1 MNAASP
7 AATRGGGVKS
17 YWHYALGFA
26 KRYWVDEAVIFS
38 LWGAM
43 IILGVA
49 QVLLIKQIVDEVVYG
64 AGDAGTLVFQIS
76 AVVGIAFLIP
86 ILNFLSEY
94 RAAVWAQ
101 RAIIDVSHR
110 IVHSVVLSPA
120 HNRGEALSRIS
131 GDVLNVV
138 LYLALPLDVA
148 LQAARFIAVVAASLY
163 ISPEITL
170 FVAPLIALY
179 FLVAKK
185 LGPPILE
192 WGRRERELYSQWF
205 RRVKEVVDGAHSLYR
220 AGVRALPKILL
231 EASEKWLAGYKK
243 YGLYS
248 KSLGFGANAITF
260 GVPNLAFGLG
270 LLLSLQGAATVG
282 TAVAMRTLL
291 AEAFEPLAQ
300 IMMKS
305 GSYYQLKRSFE
316 RVAPYLDTV
325 VTEAPARG
333 EAPIVKVEKVTL
345 GYDGNVVLRGVDL
358 VFVPGDFVWVRGP
371 TGGGKSTLGKALAG
385 LVKPLEGEIETPRAI
400 YVGNDDYIF
409 DASVWE
415 NITLWEEFPE
425 EEVRRAAELAQIDFP
440 LDKKCGEGGSELSE
454 GQRQR
459 VLLARAFLRRPHVLV
474 LDEVTSG
481 LNQEVEE
488 RVLDALRRV
497 VPIAVVISHRQTP
510 ARYATKIVEVS
521 GGAARL
527 VEARP
532 LLSSTS

>member
-1 MNAASP
+1 M
-7 AATRGGGVKS
+7 KS
-17 YWHYALGFA
+17 YWHYAFEFT
-26 KRYWVDEAVIFS
+26 KRYWLDEVITFS

-43 IILGVA
+43 IILGVVQA
-49 QVLLIKQIVDEVVYG
+49 LLIKQVVDGVVYG
-64 AGDAGTLVFQIS
+64 VKDAEALVLQIA

-110 IVHSVVLSPA
+110 VVHSVILSPTN
-120 HNRGEALSRIS
+120 NRGEVLSRIS

-138 LYLALPLDVA
+138 LYLGLPLDVA
-148 LQAARFIAVVAASLY
+148 LQAARFAAVAAASLY

-179 FLVAKK
+179 FAVARK

-220 AGVRALPKILL
+220 SGVRALPKILL
-231 EASEKWLAGYKK
+231 EASRRWLAGYKK
-243 YGLYS
+243 YELYS
-248 KSLGFGANAITF
+248 KSLGFGASAITF

-270 LLLSLQGAATVG
+270 LILSLQGASTVG
-282 TAVAMRTLL
+282 TAVAMRALL
-291 AEAFEPLAQ
+291 VEAFEPLAQ

-316 RVAPYLDTV
+316 RIAPFLDAAVA
-325 VTEAPARG
+325 EAPERRKPPTARAEG
-333 EAPIVKVEKVTL
+333 VSL
-345 GYDGNVVLRGVDL
+345 GYDGVVVLQDVDL
-358 VFVPGDFVWVRGP
+358 TLEPGDFVWIRGP
-371 TGGGKSTLGKALAG
+371 TGSGKSTLGKALAG
-385 LVKPLEGEIETPRAI
+385 LIKPLKGRLEAPRAI

-409 DASVWE
+409 DATVRE
-415 NITLWEEFPE
+415 NITLWEDHPE

-440 LDKKCGEGGSELSE
+440 LDKKCGENGSELSE

-459 VLLARAFLRRPHVLV
+459 VLIARALLRRPEMLV
-474 LDEVTSG
+474 LDETTSG

-488 RVLDALRRV
+488 RLLEALKREI
-497 VPIAVVISHRQTP
+497 PIVVVISHRTTP
-510 ARYATKIVEVS
+510 AKYATKIIEINNGNVAVLKPTQTHP
-521 GGAARL
+521 A
-527 VEARP
+527 
-532 LLSSTS
+532 

>member
-1 MNAASP
+1 M
-7 AATRGGGVKS
+7 KS
-17 YWHYALGFA
+17 YWYYVLEFT
-26 KRYWVDEAVIFS
+26 KRYWIDEVVIFS

-43 IILGVA
+43 IILGVIQA
-49 QVLLIKQIVDEVVYG
+49 LFIKQVVDAVVYG
-64 AGDAGTLVFQIS
+64 VRDASALVLQIA
-76 AVVGIAFLIP
+76 AVVGIAFSIP
-86 ILNFLSEY
+86 VLNFLSEY

-110 IVHSVVLSPA
+110 IVHSTVLSPG
-120 HNRGEALSRIS
+120 NSRGEVLSRIS

-170 FVAPLIALY
+170 IVAPLIALY

-205 RRVKEVVDGAHSLYR
+205 RRIKEVVDGAHSLYR

-231 EASEKWLAGYKK
+231 EASGRWLAGYKK
-243 YGLYS
+243 YELYS
-248 KSLGFGANAITF
+248 KSLGFGANAITY

-270 LLLSLQGAATVG
+270 LLLSLQGVATVG

-291 AEAFEPLAQ
+291 VEAFEPLAQ
-300 IMMKS
+300 IVMKS

-316 RVAPYLDTV
+316 RVAPYLDAV
-325 VTEAPARG
+325 VAEAPARG
-333 EAPIVKVEKVTL
+333 EAHVVVERVAL
-345 GYDGNVVLRGVDL
+345 GYNGTVVLRCADV
-358 VFVPGDFVWVRGP
+358 VFRPGDFVWVRGP
-371 TGGGKSTLGKALAG
+371 TGSGKSTLGKALAG
-385 LVKPLEGEIETPRAI
+385 LVKPLEGEIKAPRAI

-409 DASVWE
+409 DATVRE
-415 NITLWEEFPE
+415 NITLWEDFPE

-459 VLLARAFLRRPHVLV
+459 VLIARALLRKPQLLV

-488 RVLDALRRV
+488 RVMDALRKV
-497 VPIAVVISHRQTP
+497 VPIVVVISHRPT
-510 ARYATKIVEVS
+510 AAKYATKIIEVS
-521 GGAARL
+521 GGVAKL
-527 VEARP
+527 VEARR
-532 LLSSTS
+532 LNST